1 MVEKSIDQGKA
12 DHSDRGKK
20 YENVMI
26 TIYDAVSDLVVI
38 PFPRRSEIQDQYIW
52 VLGVGNDC

>member
-1 MVEKSIDQGKA
+1 MVEKSIGQGKA
-12 DHSDRGKK
+12 AHSDCGKK

-38 PFPRRSEIQDQYIW
+38 PFPRRSEIQDQ
-52 VLGVGNDC
+52 